1 MLKRKEGN
9 MRERYLALLE
19 ELRDFH
25 TTFTK
30 EDELIL
36 RARFLRVIQDYY
48 NVDESYD
55 TPEDDD
61 LFDEMVDN
69 SDYKRV
75 ERVGEALDWKYRDRA
90 NTISH
95 QEVLTTMMY
104 CFESCIKSHK
114 SSGVVEAYVS
124 TGGVTIKTNS
134 ILHSIEVSFDV
145 FQYTVN
151 DEDDTFAEPEPD
163 ESTRSNPFTPYTK
176 VSTVS
181 TPSADTSLYGLS
193 GYAID
198 PIDSGLSVR
207 DNAVS
212 APTNLS
218 VPESRSYEIDTD
230 YPTKDKSE
238 EDKGSGIDYYQDYY
252 KGDPYAIN
260 TDYPT
265 VDKCED
271 PDSYPENYYPDSPR

>member
-1 MLKRKEGN
+1 

-19 ELRDFH
+19 ELRGFH

-75 ERVGEALDWKYRDRA
+75 EKVGRALDWKYRDCS

-95 QEVLTTMMY
+95 QDVLTTMMY
-104 CFESCIKSHK
+104 CFESCIRSHK
-114 SSGVVEAYVS
+114 TTGVVETYVS

-151 DEDDTFAEPEPD
+151 DEDDTFAEPD
-163 ESTRSNPFTPYTK
+163 ESDRSAPFTPYTK
-176 VSTVS
+176 VSTPVDKVS
-181 TPSADTSLYGLS
+181 T
-193 GYAID
+193 
-198 PIDSGLSVR
+198 
-207 DNAVS
+207 VS
-212 APTNLS
+212 IP
-218 VPESRSYEIDTD
+218 V
-230 YPTKDKSE
+230 KDKSE

-252 KGDPYAIN
+252 KGSGYAVDPYA
-260 TDYPT
+260 
-265 VDKCED
+265 VD
-271 PDSYPENYYPDSPR
+271 PDFPR

>member
-1 MLKRKEGN
+1 

-61 LFDEMVDN
+61 LFDEKDDN

-75 ERVGEALDWKYRDRA
+75 ERVGEALEWRYRNSD

-104 CFESCIKSHK
+104 CFESCIRSHK

-151 DEDDTFAEPEPD
+151 DEDDTFAEPD
-163 ESTRSNPFTPYTK
+163 ESERSASFTPYTK
-176 VSTVS
+176 VSTPV
-181 TPSADTSLYGLS
+181 
-193 GYAID
+193 
-198 PIDSGLSVR
+198 
-207 DNAVS
+207 
-212 APTNLS
+212 NLS
-218 VPESRSYEIDTD
+218 VPESKSYEIDTD

-252 KGDPYAIN
+252 KGSGYA
-260 TDYPT
+260 
-265 VDKCED
+265 VD

>member
-1 MLKRKEGN
+1 

-36 RARFLRVIQDYY
+36 RARFLRVIQEYY

-61 LFDEMVDN
+61 LFDEMSDN

-75 ERVGEALDWKYRDRA
+75 ERVGEALDWKYRDCSS
-90 NTISH
+90 TISH
-95 QEVLTTMMY
+95 QDVLTTMMY
-104 CFESCIKSHK
+104 CFESCIRSHK

-163 ESTRSNPFTPYTK
+163 ESTRSNPFTPFDK

-181 TPSADTSLYGLS
+181 
-193 GYAID
+193 
-198 PIDSGLSVR
+198 V
-207 DNAVS
+207 V
-212 APTNLS
+212 
-218 VPESRSYEIDTD
+218 
-230 YPTKDKSE
+230 KDKSE

-252 KGDPYAIN
+252 KGSGYAVDPGMIDTGCHVN
-260 TDYPT
+260 
-265 VDKCED
+265 DKGED

>member
-1 MLKRKEGN
+1 

-19 ELRDFH
+19 ELRGFH

-61 LFDEMVDN
+61 LFDEMNDN

-75 ERVGEALDWKYRDRA
+75 EKVGRALDWKYRDCSD
-90 NTISH
+90 TISH

-104 CFESCIKSHK
+104 CFESCIRSHK
-114 SSGVVEAYVS
+114 TTGVVETYVS

-151 DEDDTFAEPEPD
+151 DEDDTFAEPD
-163 ESTRSNPFTPYTK
+163 ESERSAPFTPYTK
-176 VSTVS
+176 VN
-181 TPSADTSLYGLS
+181 TPVD
-193 GYAID
+193 
-198 PIDSGLSVR
+198 
-207 DNAVS
+207 
-212 APTNLS
+212 LS

-252 KGDPYAIN
+252 SGQAVDPYA
-260 TDYPT
+260 
-265 VDKCED
+265 VD
-271 PDSYPENYYPDSPR
+271 PGSTR

>member
-1 MLKRKEGN
+1 

-19 ELRDFH
+19 ELRSFH

-61 LFDEMVDN
+61 LFDEMSDN

-75 ERVGEALDWKYRDRA
+75 EKVGRALDWKYRDCS

-95 QEVLTTMMY
+95 QDVLTTMMY
-104 CFESCIKSHK
+104 CFESCIRSHK

-124 TGGVTIKTNS
+124 TGGVTIKTIS

-151 DEDDTFAEPEPD
+151 DEDDTFAESD
-163 ESTRSNPFTPYTK
+163 ESERSAPFTPFDK

-181 TPSADTSLYGLS
+181 IPSTPSD
-193 GYAID
+193 I
-198 PIDSGLSVR
+198 SV
-207 DNAVS
+207 
-212 APTNLS
+212 
-218 VPESRSYEIDTD
+218 
-230 YPTKDKSE
+230 KDKSE

-252 KGDPYAIN
+252 SGHAVDP
-260 TDYPT
+260 
-265 VDKCED
+265 V
-271 PDSYPENYYPDSPR
+271 DSYPENYYPDSPR

>member
-1 MLKRKEGN
+1 

-61 LFDEMVDN
+61 LFDENVDN

-75 ERVGEALDWKYRDRA
+75 ERVGEALDWRYRNSD

-104 CFESCIKSHK
+104 CFESCIRSHK

-151 DEDDTFAEPEPD
+151 DEDDTFAEPD
-163 ESTRSNPFTPYTK
+163 ESERSASFTPYTK
-176 VSTVS
+176 VSTPV
-181 TPSADTSLYGLS
+181 
-193 GYAID
+193 
-198 PIDSGLSVR
+198 
-207 DNAVS
+207 
-212 APTNLS
+212 NLS
-218 VPESRSYEIDTD
+218 VPESKSYEIDTD

-252 KGDPYAIN
+252 KGSGCA
-260 TDYPT
+260 
-265 VDKCED
+265 VD

>member
-1 MLKRKEGN
+1 

-61 LFDEMVDN
+61 LFDEMSDN

-75 ERVGEALDWKYRDRA
+75 ERVGEALDWRYRDRS

-104 CFESCIKSHK
+104 CFESCIRSHK
-114 SSGVVEAYVS
+114 SSGVVEAYTS

-145 FQYTVN
+145 FQYTVT
-151 DEDDTFAEPEPD
+151 DEDDTFAEPD
-163 ESTRSNPFTPYTK
+163 ESERSNPFTPYTK
-176 VSTVS
+176 VAT
-181 TPSADTSLYGLS
+181 A
-193 GYAID
+193 
-198 PIDSGLSVR
+198 PINISV
-207 DNAVS
+207 A
-212 APTNLS
+212 
-218 VPESRSYEIDTD
+218 
-230 YPTKDKSE
+230 DKSE
-238 EDKGSGIDYYQDYY
+238 EDKGSGIDFYQDYY

-260 TDYPT
+260 TDYP
-265 VDKCED
+265 VKDRSGEDKCED
-271 PDSYPENYYPDSPR
+271 PDCYRGYAVDPNFPR

>member
-1 MLKRKEGN
+1 

-19 ELRDFH
+19 ELRNFH

-36 RARFLRVIQDYY
+36 RARFLRVIQNYY

-61 LFDEMVDN
+61 LFDEMSDN

-75 ERVGEALDWKYRDRA
+75 ERVGEAPDWKYRDCS

-95 QEVLTTMMY
+95 QDVLTTMMY
-104 CFESCIKSHK
+104 CFESCIRSHK
-114 SSGVVEAYVS
+114 TSGVVEAYTS

-176 VSTVS
+176 V
-181 TPSADTSLYGLS
+181 G
-193 GYAID
+193 D
-198 PIDSGLSVR
+198 PV
-207 DNAVS
+207 
-212 APTNLS
+212 
-218 VPESRSYEIDTD
+218 
-230 YPTKDKSE
+230 KDRSE
-238 EDKGSGIDYYQDYY
+238 EDKGSGPDYYQDYY
-252 KGDPYAIN
+252 SGCAVDPYAIN
-260 TDYPT
+260 TGCSVEDRSEEN
-265 VDKCED
+265 KAED
-271 PDSYPENYYPDSPR
+271 PDYYRNYAVDPDFPR

>member
-1 MLKRKEGN
+1 

-19 ELRDFH
+19 ELRNFH

-75 ERVGEALDWKYRDRA
+75 ERVGRALDWKYRDCS

-95 QEVLTTMMY
+95 QDVLTTMMY
-104 CFESCIKSHK
+104 CFESCIRSHK

-176 VSTVS
+176 VN
-181 TPSADTSLYGLS
+181 P
-193 GYAID
+193 
-198 PIDSGLSVR
+198 
-207 DNAVS
+207 
-212 APTNLS
+212 APVNLS
-218 VPESRSYEIDTD
+218 IPESRSYEIDTE

-238 EDKGSGIDYYQDYY
+238 EDKGSGIDYYRNYY
-252 KGDPYAIN
+252 KGDPYAIDA
-260 TDYPT
+260 DYP
-265 VDKCED
+265 VKDRSEEDKCED
-271 PDSYPENYYPDSPR
+271 PDTYRGYAVDPDSLR

>member
-1 MLKRKEGN
+1 

-61 LFDEMVDN
+61 MFDEMSDN

-75 ERVGEALDWKYRDRA
+75 ERVGEALDWKYRDRS

-104 CFESCIKSHK
+104 CFESCIRSHK
-114 SSGVVEAYVS
+114 TTGVVETYVS

-145 FQYTVN
+145 FQYTVT

-176 VSTVS
+176 VSA
-181 TPSADTSLYGLS
+181 PI
-193 GYAID
+193 AI
-198 PIDSGLSVR
+198 SV
-207 DNAVS
+207 
-212 APTNLS
+212 
-218 VPESRSYEIDTD
+218 
-230 YPTKDKSE
+230 KDKSD
-238 EDKGSGIDYYQDYY
+238 EDKGSGIDFYQDYY

-260 TDYPT
+260 TDYP
-265 VDKCED
+265 VKDRSEEDKCED
-271 PDSYPENYYPDSPR
+271 PDCYRDYAVDPNFPR

>member
-1 MLKRKEGN
+1 

-19 ELRDFH
+19 ELRGFH

-61 LFDEMVDN
+61 LFDEMDDN

-75 ERVGEALDWKYRDRA
+75 EKVGRALDWKYRDCA

-104 CFESCIKSHK
+104 CFESCIRSHK
-114 SSGVVEAYVS
+114 SSGGVEAYAS
-124 TGGVTIKTNS
+124 TGGVTIRTNS

-151 DEDDTFAEPEPD
+151 DEDDTFAEPD
-163 ESTRSNPFTPYTK
+163 ESERSAPFTPYTK
-176 VSTVS
+176 VD
-181 TPSADTSLYGLS
+181 PS
-193 GYAID
+193 
-198 PIDSGLSVR
+198 LSV
-207 DNAVS
+207 
-212 APTNLS
+212 
-218 VPESRSYEIDTD
+218 IGTD
-230 YPTKDKSE
+230 CPIKDESE
-238 EDKGSGIDYYQDYY
+238 EDKGAGIDYYQDHYS
-252 KGDPYAIN
+252 GCAVDPYMID
-260 TDYPT
+260 TSCQVD
-265 VDKCED
+265 DKCED
-271 PDSYPENYYPDSPR
+271 PDRYPENYYPDSPR

>member
-1 MLKRKEGN
+1 

-19 ELRDFH
+19 ELRNFH

-55 TPEDDD
+55 TPEDDE

-75 ERVGEALDWKYRDRA
+75 ERVGRALDWKYRDCS

-95 QEVLTTMMY
+95 QDVLTTMMY
-104 CFESCIKSHK
+104 CFESCIRSHK

-176 VSTVS
+176 VAT
-181 TPSADTSLYGLS
+181 
-193 GYAID
+193 
-198 PIDSGLSVR
+198 
-207 DNAVS
+207 
-212 APTNLS
+212 APVDIS
-218 VPESRSYEIDTD
+218 VPESR
-230 YPTKDKSE
+230 KSE
-238 EDKGSGIDYYQDYY
+238 EDKGSGIDYYIGYAV
-252 KGDPYAIN
+252 DPDAID
-260 TDYPT
+260 TDYPIKDKSEE
-265 VDKCED
+265 DKCED
-271 PDSYPENYYPDSPR
+271 PGCYRGYAVDPDFPR

>member
-1 MLKRKEGN
+1 

-61 LFDEMVDN
+61 LFDEMDDN

-75 ERVGEALDWKYRDRA
+75 ERVGEALDWRYRHSD

-95 QEVLTTMMY
+95 QDVLTTMMY

-151 DEDDTFAEPEPD
+151 DEDDTFAEPD
-163 ESTRSNPFTPYTK
+163 ESERSAPFTPFTK
-176 VSTVS
+176 VNTLV
-181 TPSADTSLYGLS
+181 D
-193 GYAID
+193 
-198 PIDSGLSVR
+198 
-207 DNAVS
+207 
-212 APTNLS
+212 LS

-238 EDKGSGIDYYQDYY
+238 EDKSEGPDCADPDCYRDYYSGHAVDPYEIDTNYPVKDKSEENKGRGID
-252 KGDPYAIN
+252 
-260 TDYPT
+260 
-265 VDKCED
+265 
-271 PDSYPENYYPDSPR
+271 YYPDSPR

>member
-1 MLKRKEGN
+1 

-61 LFDEMVDN
+61 MFDEMVDN

-75 ERVGEALDWKYRDRA
+75 ERVGEALDWKYRDRS

-104 CFESCIKSHK
+104 CFESCIRSHK
-114 SSGVVEAYVS
+114 TTGVVETYVS

-134 ILHSIEVSFDV
+134 ILHSIDVSFDV

-151 DEDDTFAEPEPD
+151 DEDDTFAEPDEP
-163 ESTRSNPFTPYTK
+163 EESNPFTPYTK
-176 VSTVS
+176 VAT
-181 TPSADTSLYGLS
+181 A
-193 GYAID
+193 
-198 PIDSGLSVR
+198 PIDI
-207 DNAVS
+207 S
-212 APTNLS
+212 A
-218 VPESRSYEIDTD
+218 
-230 YPTKDKSE
+230 KDKSE
-238 EDKGSGIDYYQDYY
+238 EDKGSGGPDFYQDYY
-252 KGDPYAIN
+252 KGDPYAID
-260 TDYPT
+260 TDYA
-265 VDKCED
+265 VKDKSEED
-271 PDSYPENYYPDSPR
+271 KGSGGPDFYRDYYRGPNSLH

>member
-1 MLKRKEGN
+1 

-75 ERVGEALDWKYRDRA
+75 ERVGRALDWKYRDCS

-95 QEVLTTMMY
+95 QDVLTTMMY

-114 SSGVVEAYVS
+114 TTGVVETYVS

-176 VSTVS
+176 VV
-181 TPSADTSLYGLS
+181 PAPEHPVADK
-193 GYAID
+193 
-198 PIDSGLSVR
+198 
-207 DNAVS
+207 N
-212 APTNLS
+212 
-218 VPESRSYEIDTD
+218 
-230 YPTKDKSE
+230 E
-238 EDKGSGIDYYQDYY
+238 EDKGSGIDFYRGYY
-252 KGDPYAIN
+252 KGDPYAID
-260 TDYPT
+260 TDYL
-265 VDKCED
+265 VKDRSEEDKCED
-271 PDSYPENYYPDSPR
+271 PDTYRDYAIDPNFPR

>member
-1 MLKRKEGN
+1 

-61 LFDEMVDN
+61 LFDENVDN

-75 ERVGEALDWKYRDRA
+75 ERVGEALDWRYRNSD

-104 CFESCIKSHK
+104 CFESCIRSHK

-151 DEDDTFAEPEPD
+151 DEDDTFAEPD
-163 ESTRSNPFTPYTK
+163 ESERSASFTPYTK
-176 VSTVS
+176 VSTPV
-181 TPSADTSLYGLS
+181 
-193 GYAID
+193 
-198 PIDSGLSVR
+198 
-207 DNAVS
+207 
-212 APTNLS
+212 NLS
-218 VPESRSYEIDTD
+218 VPENKSYEIDTD

-252 KGDPYAIN
+252 KGSGYA
-260 TDYPT
+260 
-265 VDKCED
+265 VD
-271 PDSYPENYYPDSPR
+271 PDFYRGYYPDSPR

>member
-1 MLKRKEGN
+1 

-61 LFDEMVDN
+61 LFDEMTDN

-75 ERVGEALDWKYRDRA
+75 ERVGEALDWKYRDCS

-95 QEVLTTMMY
+95 QDVLTTMMY
-104 CFESCIKSHK
+104 CFESCIRSHK
-114 SSGVVEAYVS
+114 TTGVVETYVS

-176 VSTVS
+176 VAT
-181 TPSADTSLYGLS
+181 
-193 GYAID
+193 
-198 PIDSGLSVR
+198 
-207 DNAVS
+207 
-212 APTNLS
+212 APVDIS
-218 VPESRSYEIDTD
+218 VPESR
-230 YPTKDKSE
+230 KSE
-238 EDKGSGIDYYQDYY
+238 EDKGAGIDYYKDYY
-252 KGDPYAIN
+252 KGDPYAID
-260 TDYPT
+260 TDCPVKDKGEEDKGAGIDYYSGYA
-265 VDKCED
+265 VD
-271 PDSYPENYYPDSPR
+271 PDSPR

>member
-1 MLKRKEGN
+1 

-61 LFDEMVDN
+61 LFDEKDDN

-75 ERVGEALDWKYRDRA
+75 ERVGEALDWRYRNSD

-104 CFESCIKSHK
+104 CFESCIRSHK

-151 DEDDTFAEPEPD
+151 DEDDTFAEPD
-163 ESTRSNPFTPYTK
+163 ESERSAPFTSYTK
-176 VSTVS
+176 VSTPV
-181 TPSADTSLYGLS
+181 
-193 GYAID
+193 
-198 PIDSGLSVR
+198 
-207 DNAVS
+207 
-212 APTNLS
+212 NLS
-218 VPESRSYEIDTD
+218 VPENKSYEIDTD

-252 KGDPYAIN
+252 KGSGYAVDPYEID
-260 TDYPT
+260 TDYP
-265 VDKCED
+265 VKDKGED
-271 PDSYPENYYPDSPR
+271 PDSPR

>member
-1 MLKRKEGN
+1 

-19 ELRDFH
+19 ELRGFH

-61 LFDEMVDN
+61 LFDEMNDN

-75 ERVGEALDWKYRDRA
+75 EKVGRALDWKYRDCS

-95 QEVLTTMMY
+95 QDVLTTMMY
-104 CFESCIKSHK
+104 CFESCIRSHK

-151 DEDDTFAEPEPD
+151 DEDDTFAEPD
-163 ESTRSNPFTPYTK
+163 ESERSVPFTPFTK
-176 VSTVS
+176 VN
-181 TPSADTSLYGLS
+181 TPVD
-193 GYAID
+193 
-198 PIDSGLSVR
+198 
-207 DNAVS
+207 
-212 APTNLS
+212 LS
-218 VPESRSYEIDTD
+218 VPESKSYEIDTD

-252 KGDPYAIN
+252 SGHAVDPYA
-260 TDYPT
+260 
-265 VDKCED
+265 VD
-271 PDSYPENYYPDSPR
+271 PDSPR

>member
-1 MLKRKEGN
+1 

-36 RARFLRVIQDYY
+36 RARFLRVIQEYY

-61 LFDEMVDN
+61 LFDEMSDN

-75 ERVGEALDWKYRDRA
+75 ERVGEALDWKYRDCS

-104 CFESCIKSHK
+104 CFESCIRSHK
-114 SSGVVEAYVS
+114 TTGVVETYVS

-163 ESTRSNPFTPYTK
+163 ESTHSNPFTPFDK

-181 TPSADTSLYGLS
+181 
-193 GYAID
+193 
-198 PIDSGLSVR
+198 V
-207 DNAVS
+207 V
-212 APTNLS
+212 
-218 VPESRSYEIDTD
+218 
-230 YPTKDKSE
+230 KDKSE

-252 KGDPYAIN
+252 KGSGYAVDPGMIDTGCHVN
-260 TDYPT
+260 
-265 VDKCED
+265 DKGED

>member
-1 MLKRKEGN
+1 

-61 LFDEMVDN
+61 MFDEMDDN

-75 ERVGEALDWKYRDRA
+75 ERVGRALDWKYRDCS

-95 QEVLTTMMY
+95 QDVLTTMMY

-114 SSGVVEAYVS
+114 TTGVVETYVS

-145 FQYTVN
+145 FQYTVS
-151 DEDDTFAEPEPD
+151 DEDDTFAEPD
-163 ESTRSNPFTPYTK
+163 ESERSAPFVSLAEGGTPIDK
-176 VSTVS
+176 VSTV
-181 TPSADTSLYGLS
+181 TT
-193 GYAID
+193 IKT
-198 PIDSGLSVR
+198 PIDISV
-207 DNAVS
+207 
-212 APTNLS
+212 
-218 VPESRSYEIDTD
+218 
-230 YPTKDKSE
+230 KDKSE

-252 KGDPYAIN
+252 KGSGYAVDPYA
-260 TDYPT
+260 
-265 VDKCED
+265 VD
-271 PDSYPENYYPDSPR
+271 PDSPR

>member
-1 MLKRKEGN
+1 
-9 MRERYLALLE
+9 MRERYLALLG

-61 LFDEMVDN
+61 LFDEMTDN

-75 ERVGEALDWKYRDRA
+75 ERVGEALDWKYRDCS

-104 CFESCIKSHK
+104 CFESCIRSHK

-163 ESTRSNPFTPYTK
+163 YPTK
-176 VSTVS
+176 EKSEEDKGSGGPDYYQDYYSGHAVD
-181 TPSADTSLYGLS
+181 PSF
-193 GYAID
+193 I
-198 PIDSGLSVR
+198 VR
-207 DNAVS
+207 DNTTS
-212 APTNLS
+212 TPIDIS
-218 VPESRSYEIDTD
+218 V
-230 YPTKDKSE
+230 KDKSE
-238 EDKGSGIDYYQDYY
+238 EDKGSGIDYYKDYY
-252 KGDPYAIN
+252 KGDPYAID
-260 TDYPT
+260 TDCP
-265 VDKCED
+265 VKDKDEED
-271 PDSYPENYYPDSPR
+271 KGSGIDYYEGYYPDSTR

>member
-1 MLKRKEGN
+1 

-19 ELRDFH
+19 ELRGFH

-61 LFDEMVDN
+61 LFDEMNDN

-75 ERVGEALDWKYRDRA
+75 EKVGRALDWKYRDCS

-104 CFESCIKSHK
+104 CFESCIRSHK
-114 SSGVVEAYVS
+114 TTGVVEAYAS

-151 DEDDTFAEPEPD
+151 DEDDTFAEPD
-163 ESTRSNPFTPYTK
+163 ESERSAPFTPFTE
-176 VSTVS
+176 VN
-181 TPSADTSLYGLS
+181 TPVD
-193 GYAID
+193 
-198 PIDSGLSVR
+198 
-207 DNAVS
+207 
-212 APTNLS
+212 LS

-252 KGDPYAIN
+252 SGHAVDPYAID
-260 TDYPT
+260 TSCS
-265 VDKCED
+265 VDDKGED
-271 PDSYPENYYPDSPR
+271 PDCYPENYYPGSPR

>member
-61 LFDEMVDN
+61 LFDEKDDN

-75 ERVGEALDWKYRDRA
+75 ERVGEALDWRYRNSD

-114 SSGVVEAYVS
+114 SSGVVEAYAS

-163 ESTRSNPFTPYTK
+163 ESTRSNPFTPYTE
-176 VSTVS
+176 VNPAPVN
-181 TPSADTSLYGLS
+181 L
-193 GYAID
+193 
-198 PIDSGLSVR
+198 
-207 DNAVS
+207 S
-212 APTNLS
+212 APGCSDYT
-218 VPESRSYEIDTD
+218 IDTD
-230 YPTKDKSE
+230 YPVKDRSE
-238 EDKGSGIDYYQDYY
+238 EDKGSGIDFYQDYY
-252 KGDPYAIN
+252 SGHA
-260 TDYPT
+260 
-265 VDKCED
+265 VD

>member
-1 MLKRKEGN
+1 

-61 LFDEMVDN
+61 LFDEKDDN

-75 ERVGEALDWKYRDRA
+75 ERVGEALEWRYRNSD

-104 CFESCIKSHK
+104 CFESCIRSHK

-151 DEDDTFAEPEPD
+151 DEDDTFAEPD
-163 ESTRSNPFTPYTK
+163 ESERSAPFTSYTK
-176 VSTVS
+176 VSTPV
-181 TPSADTSLYGLS
+181 
-193 GYAID
+193 
-198 PIDSGLSVR
+198 
-207 DNAVS
+207 
-212 APTNLS
+212 NLS
-218 VPESRSYEIDTD
+218 VPENKSYEIDTD

-252 KGDPYAIN
+252 KGSGYAVDPYEID
-260 TDYPT
+260 TDYP
-265 VDKCED
+265 VKDKGED
-271 PDSYPENYYPDSPR
+271 PDSPR

>member
-61 LFDEMVDN
+61 LFDENVDN

-75 ERVGEALDWKYRDRA
+75 ERVGEALDWRYRNSD

-104 CFESCIKSHK
+104 CFESCIRSHK

-151 DEDDTFAEPEPD
+151 DEDDTFAEPD
-163 ESTRSNPFTPYTK
+163 ESTRSNPFTPLDK

-181 TPSADTSLYGLS
+181 VVRDKSEEDKGENPDFYRDYSLPEYIGS
-193 GYAID
+193 GYAVD
-198 PIDSGLSVR
+198 P
-207 DNAVS
+207 
-212 APTNLS
+212 
-218 VPESRSYEIDTD
+218 YEIDTN
-230 YPTKDKSE
+230 YPVKDKSE
-238 EDKGSGIDYYQDYY
+238 EDKGKGIDF
-252 KGDPYAIN
+252 
-260 TDYPT
+260 
-265 VDKCED
+265 
-271 PDSYPENYYPDSPR
+271 YPDSPR

>member
-1 MLKRKEGN
+1 

-36 RARFLRVIQDYY
+36 RARFLRVIQEYY

-61 LFDEMVDN
+61 LFDEMTDN

-75 ERVGEALDWKYRDRA
+75 ERVGEALDWKYRDRS

-104 CFESCIKSHK
+104 CFESCIRSHK

-124 TGGVTIKTNS
+124 TGGVSIKTNS
-134 ILHSIEVSFDV
+134 VLHSIEVSFDV

-151 DEDDTFAEPEPD
+151 DEDDTFAEPD
-163 ESTRSNPFTPYTK
+163 ESERSAPFTPFTK
-176 VSTVS
+176 VNTLV
-181 TPSADTSLYGLS
+181 D
-193 GYAID
+193 
-198 PIDSGLSVR
+198 
-207 DNAVS
+207 
-212 APTNLS
+212 LS

-238 EDKGSGIDYYQDYY
+238 EDKG
-252 KGDPYAIN
+252 
-260 TDYPT
+260 
-265 VDKCED
+265 ED
-271 PDSYPENYYPDSPR
+271 PDCADPDCYRDYSLPEYRGSGYAVDPYEIDTNYSVKKDEDEDYYPDSPR

>member
-1 MLKRKEGN
+1 

-61 LFDEMVDN
+61 MFDEMVDN

-75 ERVGEALDWKYRDRA
+75 ERVGRALDWKYRDCS

-95 QEVLTTMMY
+95 QDVLTTMMY
-104 CFESCIKSHK
+104 CFESCIRSHK
-114 SSGVVEAYVS
+114 TTGVVETYVS

-176 VSTVS
+176 VNPAPEHPV
-181 TPSADTSLYGLS
+181 ADK
-193 GYAID
+193 
-198 PIDSGLSVR
+198 
-207 DNAVS
+207 N
-212 APTNLS
+212 
-218 VPESRSYEIDTD
+218 
-230 YPTKDKSE
+230 E

-252 KGDPYAIN
+252 KGSGYAVDPGMIDTGCHVN
-260 TDYPT
+260 
-265 VDKCED
+265 DKCED
-271 PDSYPENYYPDSPR
+271 PDSYPENYYPDSSR

>member
-61 LFDEMVDN
+61 LFDEKDDN

-75 ERVGEALDWKYRDRA
+75 ERVGEALDWRYRNSD

-104 CFESCIKSHK
+104 CFESCIRSHK

-145 FQYTVN
+145 FQYTVS
-151 DEDDTFAEPEPD
+151 DEDDTFAEPD
-163 ESTRSNPFTPYTK
+163 ESERSASFTPYTK
-176 VSTVS
+176 VSTPV
-181 TPSADTSLYGLS
+181 
-193 GYAID
+193 
-198 PIDSGLSVR
+198 
-207 DNAVS
+207 
-212 APTNLS
+212 NLS
-218 VPESRSYEIDTD
+218 VPESKSYEIDTD
-230 YPTKDKSE
+230 YLTKDKGE

-252 KGDPYAIN
+252 SGHA
-260 TDYPT
+260 
-265 VDKCED
+265 VD
-271 PDSYPENYYPDSPR
+271 PDYYPDSPR

>member
-1 MLKRKEGN
+1 

-36 RARFLRVIQDYY
+36 RARFLRVIQEYY

-61 LFDEMVDN
+61 MFDEMVDN

-75 ERVGEALDWKYRDRA
+75 ERVGRALDWKYRDCS

-95 QEVLTTMMY
+95 QDVLTTMMY

-176 VSTVS
+176 V
-181 TPSADTSLYGLS
+181 
-193 GYAID
+193 D
-198 PIDSGLSVR
+198 P
-207 DNAVS
+207 
-212 APTNLS
+212 APVNLS
-218 VPESRSYEIDTD
+218 VPESRSYEIDTE

-252 KGDPYAIN
+252 KGSGYAVDPGMIDTGCHVN
-260 TDYPT
+260 
-265 VDKCED
+265 DKCED
-271 PDSYPENYYPDSPR
+271 PDCYRDYAVEPESPR

>member
-1 MLKRKEGN
+1 

-61 LFDEMVDN
+61 LFDEKDDN

-75 ERVGEALDWKYRDRA
+75 ERVGEALDWRYRNSD

-104 CFESCIKSHK
+104 CFESCIRSHK

-151 DEDDTFAEPEPD
+151 DEDDTFAEPD
-163 ESTRSNPFTPYTK
+163 ESERSASFTPYTK
-176 VSTVS
+176 VSTPV
-181 TPSADTSLYGLS
+181 
-193 GYAID
+193 
-198 PIDSGLSVR
+198 
-207 DNAVS
+207 
-212 APTNLS
+212 NLS
-218 VPESRSYEIDTD
+218 VPESKSYEIDTD

-252 KGDPYAIN
+252 KGSGYAVDPYEID
-260 TDYPT
+260 TDYS
-265 VDKCED
+265 VEDKGED
-271 PDSYPENYYPDSPR
+271 PDSPR

>member
-1 MLKRKEGN
+1 

-19 ELRDFH
+19 ELRGFH

-61 LFDEMVDN
+61 LFDEMSDN

-75 ERVGEALDWKYRDRA
+75 EKVGRALDWKYRDCS

-104 CFESCIKSHK
+104 CFESCIRSHK
-114 SSGVVEAYVS
+114 SSGVVEAYAS
-124 TGGVTIKTNS
+124 TGGVTIRTNS

-151 DEDDTFAEPEPD
+151 DEDDTFAEPD
-163 ESTRSNPFTPYTK
+163 ESTRSNPFTPFDK

-181 TPSADTSLYGLS
+181 
-193 GYAID
+193 
-198 PIDSGLSVR
+198 V
-207 DNAVS
+207 V
-212 APTNLS
+212 
-218 VPESRSYEIDTD
+218 
-230 YPTKDKSE
+230 KDKSE
-238 EDKGSGIDYYQDYY
+238 EDKGTGIDYYSGYY
-252 KGDPYAIN
+252 SGCAVDPHAIDTSCSVDDKG
-260 TDYPT
+260 
-265 VDKCED
+265 ED
-271 PDSYPENYYPDSPR
+271 PDCYPENYYPDSPR

>member
-1 MLKRKEGN
+1 

-36 RARFLRVIQDYY
+36 RARFLRVIHDYY

-61 LFDEMVDN
+61 MFDEMDDN

-75 ERVGEALDWKYRDRA
+75 ERVGRALDWKYRDCS

-104 CFESCIKSHK
+104 CFESCIRSHK

-163 ESTRSNPFTPYTK
+163 ESTRSNPFTPFDK

-181 TPSADTSLYGLS
+181 VVKDKSEEDKGEDPDFYRDYSLPEYIGS
-193 GYAID
+193 GHAVD
-198 PIDSGLSVR
+198 P
-207 DNAVS
+207 
-212 APTNLS
+212 
-218 VPESRSYEIDTD
+218 YEIDTD
-230 YPTKDKSE
+230 YPAKDKSE
-238 EDKGSGIDYYQDYY
+238 ENKGSGIDYYQDYY
-252 KGDPYAIN
+252 KGSGYA
-260 TDYPT
+260 
-265 VDKCED
+265 VD
-271 PDSYPENYYPDSPR
+271 PDYYPDSPR

>member
-1 MLKRKEGN
+1 

-36 RARFLRVIQDYY
+36 RARFLRVIQEYY

-61 LFDEMVDN
+61 LFDEMTDN

-75 ERVGEALDWKYRDRA
+75 ERVGRALDWKYRDRDS
-90 NTISH
+90 TISH

-104 CFESCIKSHK
+104 CFESCIRSHK

-151 DEDDTFAEPEPD
+151 DEDDTFAEPD

-176 VSTVS
+176 VSSVVNDKS
-181 TPSADTSLYGLS
+181 EEGKYDEDPDLYRDYSLPEYIGS
-193 GYAID
+193 GYAVD
-198 PIDSGLSVR
+198 P
-207 DNAVS
+207 
-212 APTNLS
+212 
-218 VPESRSYEIDTD
+218 YEIDTN
-230 YPTKDKSE
+230 YPVKDKSE
-238 EDKGSGIDYYQDYY
+238 EGKYD
-252 KGDPYAIN
+252 
-260 TDYPT
+260 
-265 VDKCED
+265 ED
-271 PDSYPENYYPDSPR
+271 YYPDSPR

>member
-1 MLKRKEGN
+1 

-36 RARFLRVIQDYY
+36 RARFLRVIQEYY

-61 LFDEMVDN
+61 LFDEMSDN

-75 ERVGEALDWKYRDRA
+75 ERVGEALDWKYRDRS

-104 CFESCIKSHK
+104 CFESCIRSHK
-114 SSGVVEAYVS
+114 TTGVVETYVS

-163 ESTRSNPFTPYTK
+163 ESTRSNPFTPFDK

-181 TPSADTSLYGLS
+181 VVKDKSEEDKSENPDFYRDYSLPEYIGS
-193 GYAID
+193 GHAVD
-198 PIDSGLSVR
+198 P
-207 DNAVS
+207 
-212 APTNLS
+212 
-218 VPESRSYEIDTD
+218 YEIDTD
-230 YPTKDKSE
+230 YPVKDKSE
-238 EDKGSGIDYYQDYY
+238 EDK
-252 KGDPYAIN
+252 A
-260 TDYPT
+260 
-265 VDKCED
+265 ED
-271 PDSYPENYYPDSPR
+271 PDYYRDYAVDPDSPR

>member
-1 MLKRKEGN
+1 

-36 RARFLRVIQDYY
+36 RARFLRVIQEYY

-61 LFDEMVDN
+61 LFDEMSDN

-75 ERVGEALDWKYRDRA
+75 ERVGEALDWRYRDCS

-114 SSGVVEAYVS
+114 TTGVVETYVS

-163 ESTRSNPFTPYTK
+163 ESTHSNPFTPFDK

-181 TPSADTSLYGLS
+181 
-193 GYAID
+193 
-198 PIDSGLSVR
+198 V
-207 DNAVS
+207 V
-212 APTNLS
+212 
-218 VPESRSYEIDTD
+218 
-230 YPTKDKSE
+230 KDKSE

-252 KGDPYAIN
+252 KGSGYAVDPGMIDTGCHVN
-260 TDYPT
+260 
-265 VDKCED
+265 DKGED

>member
-1 MLKRKEGN
+1 

-61 LFDEMVDN
+61 MFDEMVDN

-75 ERVGEALDWKYRDRA
+75 ERVGEALDWKYRDCS

-95 QEVLTTMMY
+95 QDVLTTMMY

-114 SSGVVEAYVS
+114 TTGVVETYVS

-145 FQYTVN
+145 FQYTVT
-151 DEDDTFAEPEPD
+151 DEDDTFAEPD
-163 ESTRSNPFTPYTK
+163 ESERSNPFTPYTK
-176 VSTVS
+176 VN
-181 TPSADTSLYGLS
+181 P
-193 GYAID
+193 
-198 PIDSGLSVR
+198 
-207 DNAVS
+207 
-212 APTNLS
+212 
-218 VPESRSYEIDTD
+218 VPEHHVA
-230 YPTKDKSE
+230 DKNE
-238 EDKGSGIDYYQDYY
+238 EDKGSGPDFYQDYY
-252 KGDPYAIN
+252 KGDPYAID
-260 TDYPT
+260 TDYL
-265 VDKCED
+265 VKDRSDEDKAED
-271 PDSYPENYYPDSPR
+271 LDYYRGYVPNYYPDSPR

>member
-1 MLKRKEGN
+1 

-36 RARFLRVIQDYY
+36 RARFLRVIHDYY

-75 ERVGEALDWKYRDRA
+75 ERVGRALDWKYRDCS

-95 QEVLTTMMY
+95 QDVLTTMMY
-104 CFESCIKSHK
+104 CFESCIRSHK

-151 DEDDTFAEPEPD
+151 DEDDTFAEPD
-163 ESTRSNPFTPYTK
+163 ESERSAPFTPFDK

-181 TPSADTSLYGLS
+181 IPTD
-193 GYAID
+193 I
-198 PIDSGLSVR
+198 SV
-207 DNAVS
+207 
-212 APTNLS
+212 
-218 VPESRSYEIDTD
+218 
-230 YPTKDKSE
+230 KDKSE
-238 EDKGSGIDYYQDYY
+238 EDKGSGLDYYQDYY
-252 KGDPYAIN
+252 SGHAVDPYEIDTN
-260 TDYPT
+260 YP
-265 VDKCED
+265 VKDKSEEDKAED
-271 PDSYPENYYPDSPR
+271 PDCYRDYAVDPDSPR

>member
-1 MLKRKEGN
+1 

-61 LFDEMVDN
+61 LFDEMTDN

-75 ERVGEALDWKYRDRA
+75 ERVGEALDWRYRNSD

-104 CFESCIKSHK
+104 CFESCIRSHK

-151 DEDDTFAEPEPD
+151 DEDDTFAEPD
-163 ESTRSNPFTPYTK
+163 ESTRSNPFTPFDK

-181 TPSADTSLYGLS
+181 VIKDKNEEDKGENPDFYRDYSLPEYIGS
-193 GYAID
+193 GYAVD
-198 PIDSGLSVR
+198 PY
-207 DNAVS
+207 
-212 APTNLS
+212 T
-218 VPESRSYEIDTD
+218 IDTE
-230 YPTKDKSE
+230 YPVKDKSE

-252 KGDPYAIN
+252 KGSGYA
-260 TDYPT
+260 
-265 VDKCED
+265 VD
-271 PDSYPENYYPDSPR
+271 PDSYPEDYYPDSPR

>member
-1 MLKRKEGN
+1 

-19 ELRDFH
+19 ELRGFH

-61 LFDEMVDN
+61 LFDEMDDN

-75 ERVGEALDWKYRDRA
+75 EKVGRALDWKYRDCS

-104 CFESCIKSHK
+104 CFESCIRSHK
-114 SSGVVEAYVS
+114 TTGVVETYVS

-151 DEDDTFAEPEPD
+151 DEDDTFAEPD
-163 ESTRSNPFTPYTK
+163 ESERSAPFTPYTK
-176 VSTVS
+176 VSTPVDKVS
-181 TPSADTSLYGLS
+181 T
-193 GYAID
+193 
-198 PIDSGLSVR
+198 
-207 DNAVS
+207 VS
-212 APTNLS
+212 IP
-218 VPESRSYEIDTD
+218 V
-230 YPTKDKSE
+230 KDRSE

-252 KGDPYAIN
+252 SGHAVDPYA
-260 TDYPT
+260 
-265 VDKCED
+265 VD
-271 PDSYPENYYPDSPR
+271 PGSPR